1 MNVTLT
7 RCDVASKQTLHHLY
21 QFYLHDL
28 SAFTDELQV
37 EADGAFDTSHIDIFW
52 EKEPLHP
59 FLVRADGK
67 VAGFA
72 LVAGRPYAPEGADYS
87 MVEFFILKR
96 YRRQGVGREAARLVF
111 DQFRG
116 AWDVYELEANLPAI
130 RFWNGLISEYTE
142 GRYTVLENGHRQRFT
157 TP

>member
-7 RCDVASKQTLHHLY
+7 RCDAGTRQTLHHLY

-37 EADGAFDTSHIDIFW
+37 ESDGAFDTSHIDIFW
-52 EKEPLHP
+52 QKESLHP
-59 FLVRADGK
+59 FLIWADGK

-96 YRRQGVGREAARLVF
+96 CRRQGVGREAARLVF

-116 AWDVYELEANLPAI
+116 VWDVYELEANLPAI